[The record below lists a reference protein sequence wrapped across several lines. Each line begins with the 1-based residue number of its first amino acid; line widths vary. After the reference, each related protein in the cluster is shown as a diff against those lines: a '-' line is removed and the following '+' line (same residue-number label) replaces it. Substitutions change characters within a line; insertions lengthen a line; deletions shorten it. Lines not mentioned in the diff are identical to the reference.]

1 MRAAAAPAP
10 PRLTTTRLRT
20 FAVLTAAAT
29 DASHVVPLISHIDLT
44 LSWRLVDK
52 ITARTTRPRKEVQGR
67 TTIEG
72 SRHQGTQKVRGGLQP
87 NSGKQLRS
95 EIGRSGEEPN
105 QAAQAGSV
113 GQFRHE
119 RRQVDG
125 AVGLHPAPSSARW
138 SDDSVTLVSSRTH
151 ARIYS
156 FVMFCLFHRQSFH
169 FDTREHTTPKPSS
182 TPPARAHA
190 PGLVWCHVRCVY
202 SERAVTVPSHRLSR
216 LSC

>member
-1 MRAAAAPAP
+1 MPLIATRLRTVAALRAAAA
-10 PRLTTTRLRT
+10 TG
-20 FAVLTAAAT
+20 
-29 DASHVVPLISHIDLT
+29 ASHVVPLISHIDLT
-44 LSWRLVDK
+44 LSWRLHDK
-52 ITARTTRPRKEVQGR
+52 ITAQTTRPRKELQGS

-113 GQFRHE
+113 GQLRHE

-125 AVGLHPAPSSARW
+125 AVGLQPAPSSARW

-156 FVMFCLFHRQSFH
+156 SMFCLFHRQSFH

-182 TPPARAHA
+182 TPPARACS
-190 PGLVWCHVRCVY
+190 GSRMGSCKVCVF
-202 SERAVTVPSHRLSR
+202 
-216 LSC
+216 